1 VDKALSLRLAWRGWI
16 GAWLLPALA
25 MLGGC
30 ASTHYD
36 INAPLAQVSI
46 HSGYRPQVVFEQS
59 PDDRFFMLLTFS
71 GGGARAAAL
80 GFGVLEALRDTPIV
94 WEGKTQTLLDQ
105 VDIVSGV
112 SGGSILAASFALHG
126 VAGMVNFEN
135 KFLKGEFQSR
145 LVSQLAAPSNWW
157 RLSSPRFGRSELLQE
172 ILDDTLFQ
180 GAKYGD
186 LLRAGRK
193 PYLSLYASDLGTGGR
208 FEFSQDHFD
217 YLCSDVASVPLSRA
231 VAASSAA
238 PLVLSPVTL
247 WNYAP
252 ALGQTGC
259 GDPAYRQFSQL
270 ANAGAKSIVAPGPDQ
285 GRARSSTLER
295 YRDANTQGPLR
306 PFVHLLDGG
315 LSDNI
320 GTGGPLD
327 FGAQFGGVIAGTR
340 FSGFRQLRHSVLI
353 IVNAET
359 SARSP
364 EDQSADVPGL
374 LRAALALADIPIN
387 RNSNTAL
394 DQMRSTIAAWQAE
407 VSAAHAKGDFEVF
420 AADGQLHLIE
430 VSLSAEPDAAE
441 REKLLAIPTNLQLP
455 ADDVQRLRSYG
466 AQTLRKHPVFQKL
479 LRELAA
485 PATSRSASD

>member
-1 VDKALSLRLAWRGWI
+1 VNLQSTGCRFLCAALV
-16 GAWLLPALA
+16 PALGW
-25 MLGGC
+25 LGGC

-36 INAPLAQVSI
+36 INTPLAQTSI
-46 HSGYRPQVVFEQS
+46 NSGYRPHVLFDAT
-59 PDDRFFMLLTFS
+59 PDDRFFMLVTFS

-80 GFGVLEALRDTPIV
+80 GFGVLEALRDTPIH
-94 WEGKTQTLLDQ
+94 WEGQTTSLLDQ
-105 VDIVSGV
+105 IDIVSGV
-112 SGGSILAASFALHG
+112 SGGSILAASFALDG
-126 VAGMVNFEN
+126 VAGMAQFDE
-135 KFLKGEFQSR
+135 KFLKGSFQSR
-145 LVSQLAAPSNWW
+145 LVSNLSSPRNWW
-157 RLSSPRFGRSELLQE
+157 RLTSSRFGRSELLQE
-172 ILDDTLFQ
+172 MLDETLFR
-180 GAKYGD
+180 GKTYGD
-186 LLRAGRK
+186 LQRAGRK

-217 YLCSDVASVPLSRA
+217 YLCSDVASMPLARA

-252 ALGQTGC
+252 ALGQAGC
-259 GDPAYRQFSQL
+259 GDPAYRQIS
-270 ANAGAKSIVAPGPDQ
+270 AASAGARNKPSAS
-285 GRARSSTLER
+285 ARSLSLER
-295 YRDANTQGPLR
+295 YRDADEKGPLR

-340 FSGFRQLRHSVLI
+340 FSGFRQLRHSVMI

-394 DQMRSTIAAWQAE
+394 DQMRGTLTAWQTE
-407 VSAAHAKGDFEVF
+407 VQAAHAQGDFEVF
-420 AADGQLHLIE
+420 AKDAQLHLIE
-430 VSLSAEPDAAE
+430 VSLVAEPDAAE
-441 REKLLAIPTNLQLP
+441 RERLLAIPTNLQLA
-455 ADDVQRLRSYG
+455 ADDVQRLRQYG
-466 AQTLRKHPVFQKL
+466 AKALRQHPAFQKL
-479 LRELAA
+479 LQTLAQPTAQA
-485 PATSRSASD
+485 PGPSPTP

>member
-1 VDKALSLRLAWRGWI
+1 LTSWRWLHGLCCACALL
-16 GAWLLPALA
+16 
-25 MLGGC
+25 LGGC

-36 INAPLAQVSI
+36 INAPLLQVQLN
-46 HSGYRPQVVFEQS
+46 SGYRPQVLFEQS
-59 PDDRFFMLLTFS
+59 PEDRFFLLLTFS

-80 GFGVLEALRDTPIV
+80 GFGVLEALRDTPMQ
-94 WEGKTQTLLDQ
+94 WEGQTTSLLDQ

-112 SGGSILAASFALHG
+112 SGGSILAASFALDG
-126 VAGMVNFEN
+126 VAGMAQFEE
-135 KFLKGEFQSR
+135 KFLKGNFQSR
-145 LVSQLAAPSNWW
+145 LVSNLASPSNLW
-157 RLSSPRFGRSELLQE
+157 RLSSSRFGRSELLQE
-172 ILDDTLFQ
+172 MLDETLFR
-180 GAKYGD
+180 GRTYGD
-186 LLRAGRK
+186 LQRAGRK

-217 YLCSDVASVPLSRA
+217 YLCSDVASVPLARA

-252 ALGQTGC
+252 ALGQAGC
-259 GDPAYRQFSQL
+259 GDPAYRQIS
-270 ANAGAKSIVAPGPDQ
+270 AAGPRAADKPVSG
-285 GRARSSTLER
+285 ARSLSLER
-295 YRDANTQGPLR
+295 YRDADDKGPLR

-340 FSGFRQLRHSVLI
+340 FSGFRKLRHSVMI

-359 SARSP
+359 SVRSP

-394 DQMRSTIAAWQAE
+394 DQMRGTLNAWQAE
-407 VSAAHAKGDFEVF
+407 VQAAHAQGDFEVF
-420 AADGQLHLIE
+420 AKNAQLHLIE
-430 VSLSAEPDAAE
+430 VSLVAEPDAAE
-441 REKLLAIPTNLQLP
+441 RERLLAIPTNLQL
-455 ADDVQRLRSYG
+455 AVDDVQRLRQYG
-466 AQTLRKHPVFQKL
+466 AKALRQHPAFQKL
-479 LRELAA
+479 LQTLAGPAVQAVA
-485 PATSRSASD
+485 P